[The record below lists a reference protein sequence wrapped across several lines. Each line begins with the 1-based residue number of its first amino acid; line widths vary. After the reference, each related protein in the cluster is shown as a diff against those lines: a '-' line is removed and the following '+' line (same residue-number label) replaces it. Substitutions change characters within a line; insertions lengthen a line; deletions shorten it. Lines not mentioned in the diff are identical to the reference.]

1 MYVRLVTVHVDPA
14 RIDAVVNLWET
25 EAIPAARRQPGH
37 VDGRLLVNRQT
48 GKGISMFSWET
59 QAHAESTGP
68 DSVHLKQVLAKFA
81 AYFLAPPVVEH
92 YEIAAHT

>member
-1 MYVRLVTVHVDPA
+1 MYVR
-14 RIDAVVNLWET
+14 LWET

-59 QAHAESTGP
+59 QAHAHATGP
-68 DSVHLKQVLAKFA
+68 DSVHLQQVLAKFA

-92 YEIAAHT
+92 DEIAAHT